1 MTSKITK
8 EDEAAMN
15 IGIYNLMLKNLLVIS
30 AKIFDARRADHTH
43 EDGTSCLV
51 EELSDDGERWIYGI
65 MLNRM
70 TRFASE
76 IDVSI
81 APDNELFQ
89 WLRGSRPDAYAS
101 GVARLN
107 ESSLLP
113 EPEFTAVQQYAIHYG
128 LAHLL
133 DLEITD
139 FVAFVEAKSPQ
150 EMDAYLVRP
159 EVTLY
164 MRTLQAEIIDIMP
177 KVEIARTAWHLSRDD
192 SQVFS
197 GGLDVDG

>member
-1 MTSKITK
+1 MTNMPTK
-8 EDEAAMN
+8 ADMKAMS
-15 IGIYNLMLKNLLVIS
+15 IGIYNLLLKNLLALS
-30 AKIFDARRADHTH
+30 AEIFDARRAEHTH

-197 GGLDVDG
+197 GGLDVDD